1 MNINNTIT
9 FGRSY
14 TSILKR
20 TLTPKIKSSLPYG
33 KITSVRQDAKGIL
46 VKQKDGRAKMISRFI
61 DGKLRE
67 STEYIDGN
75 KYKLI
80 YSQNEELM
88 KKIQQERNQK
98 RTFVFKDGIPY
109 STLDIMG

>member
-46 VKQKDGRAKMISRFI
+46 VKQKD
-61 DGKLRE
+61 
-67 STEYIDGN
+67 
-75 KYKLI
+75 
-80 YSQNEELM
+80 
-88 KKIQQERNQK
+88 
-98 RTFVFKDGIPY
+98 
-109 STLDIMG
+109 